1 MDIAVL
7 ILDKITKSN
16 KRCVVLT
23 RHTYEK
29 LCPSLP
35 REDVI
40 KTEDGRVT
48 FIHVNRDTL
57 IKYLKE
63 KYRLINVRRN
73 PEEVKKNLGYS

>member
-7 ILDKITKSN
+7 ILEKITKS
-16 KRCVVLT
+16 KKDYVVIT
-23 RHTYEK
+23 RKSYEK

-35 REDVI
+35 RKDVI
-40 KTEDGRVT
+40 TTEDGIVT
-48 FIHVNRDTL
+48 FIHVDRDTL

-73 PEEVKKNLGYS
+73 PEEIKKNIGYS